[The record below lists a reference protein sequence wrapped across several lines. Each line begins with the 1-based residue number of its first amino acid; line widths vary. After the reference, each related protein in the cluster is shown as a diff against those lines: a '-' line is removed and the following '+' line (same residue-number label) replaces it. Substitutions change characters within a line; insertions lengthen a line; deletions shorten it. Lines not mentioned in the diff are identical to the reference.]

1 MSIKI
6 NRLEAENIKRV
17 KAVMIEPTA
26 DGLTV
31 IGGNNRQGK
40 SSVLDAIM
48 WALGGNKY
56 KPSEAKRQGSTIPPT
71 IRITLSNGFTVE
83 RKGKNGSL
91 KVTDPG
97 GKKAGQQ
104 IIDEFI
110 EQLALDLPKFMGA
123 NEKEKAAILLRILG
137 IGDKLAVLEKQETD
151 LYNERLAI
159 GRIAD
164 QKAKYAKEQVHYPD
178 APKELVSAAELIRQ
192 QQEILAKNGENQRK
206 RDNLVQLQDKRDALK
221 VSVERAERE
230 LEEKRRALEAA
241 VSDVE
246 TAQKSVEDLV
256 DESTAELEEN
266 IANIEETNRK
276 VRANLDKE
284 KAEDEAKEYRAQYQG
299 LTDRIGETRKEM
311 TDLLGSADLPLEG
324 LSVENG
330 RLTYKGQKWDNMAG
344 SEQLIVATAIVRRL
358 NPNCGF
364 VLLDKLEQM
373 DLGTLDEFGKWLEAE
388 GLQAIATRVSTGG
401 ECSVIIEDGYIA
413 GQEDQT
419 GPEQPQP
426 EPEGSVDEGST
437 FVPKKWEEGG
447 F

>member
-1 MSIKI
+1 MGIKI
-6 NRLEAENIKRV
+6 NKLEAENIKRV
-17 KAVMIEPTA
+17 RAVMIEPTA

-56 KPSEAKRQGSTIPPT
+56 RPSEAKRQGSTIPPN
-71 IRITLSNGFTVE
+71 IRITLSNGFIVE

-91 KVTDPG
+91 KVTDPT

-104 IIDEFI
+104 IIDDFI

-151 LYNERLAI
+151 LYNERLTI

-164 QKAKYAKEQVHYPD
+164 QKKKYAEEMIHYPD
-178 APKELVSAAELIRQ
+178 APQELVSAAELIRQ
-192 QQEILAKNGENQRK
+192 QQEILARNGENQKK
-206 RDNLVQLQDKRDALK
+206 RADLAHLQDKKDT
-221 VSVERAERE
+221 
-230 LEEKRRALEAA
+230 LEQAVAALEKEIERKKQALDTVTKEVGVA
-241 VSDVE
+241 S
-246 TAQKSVEDLV
+246 KSVEDLV
-256 DESTAELEEN
+256 DESTAELEES
-266 IANIEETNRK
+266 IANIEETNRR

-284 KAEDEAKEYRAQYQG
+284 KAEDEAKEYKAQYDG
-299 LTDRIGETRKEM
+299 LTTKIEGIRKER
-311 TDLLGSADLPLEG
+311 TELLGDADLPLEG
-324 LSVENG
+324 LSVEDS
-330 RLTYKGQKWDNMAG
+330 RLTYKGQRWDNMAG
-344 SEQLIVATAIVRRL
+344 SEQLIVATAIVRKL

-373 DLGTLDEFGKWLEAE
+373 DLDTLDEFGKWLEAE
-388 GLQAIATRVSTGG
+388 GLQAIATRVSTGE
-401 ECSVIIEDGYIA
+401 ECSVIIEDGYVA
-413 GQEDQT
+413 GQEDQPVS
-419 GPEQPQP
+419 GSKKEP
-426 EPEGSVDEGST
+426 EPA
-437 FVPKKWEEGG
+437 FVPKRWEEGG